1 VTTKKQRHQ
10 QETHKKTKLEKQ
22 KLKDLNQLEH
32 TFSIENNV
40 PKDLLR
46 KENLTHEQV
55 AMAKLLML
63 VADKKGTYRDN
74 LNRFKQILM
83 ATKINKQELRELC
96 FQDEIQGELSKIE
109 NNFDERRERKIAQK
123 LNQRARMKKL
133 RR

>member
-1 VTTKKQRHQ
+1 
-10 QETHKKTKLEKQ
+10 
-22 KLKDLNQLEH
+22 
-32 TFSIENNV
+32 
-40 PKDLLR
+40 
-46 KENLTHEQV
+46 
-55 AMAKLLML
+55 MAKLLML